1 MSRVAELI
9 DLIAQ
14 GKNAEASDVLN
25 SELLSRSYQA
35 ISDIKPQVAA
45 DYFAPVVDMT
55 SSSASSACFL
65 DNTDNLYCHG
75 YGFNGQRGGGDV
87 RGKNRRAG
95 FREGLVRRTQ
105 TCLYQRPVIL
115 DSTFDQRTQKQAQ
128 NDYRTGC
135 LHSGFCCGL
144 PVLPTHGPHRRYLD
158 QTPCLRR
165 SGRRPLP

>member
-55 SSSASSACFL
+55 DAEESPQMEYPETEE
-65 DNTDNLYCHG
+65 D
-75 YGFNGQRGGGDV
+75 
-87 RGKNRRAG
+87 
-95 FREGLVRRTQ
+95 TQ
-105 TCLYQRPVIL
+105 DETN
-115 DSTFDQRTQKQAQ
+115 S
-128 NDYRTGC
+128 
-135 LHSGFCCGL
+135 
-144 PVLPTHGPHRRYLD
+144 
-158 QTPCLRR
+158 
-165 SGRRPLP
+165 